1 MTDKKDRRPIGRFV
15 VTPDSLKAGEHVA
28 TLVGKE
34 FDPEENRK
42 LADSYHERMF
52 EALKEV
58 LDLPEDSIEF
68 ISGSYRKTTVFSA
81 EGENSLQIILDETFD
96 FWTYGLTVYTCLP
109 VFYKL
114 RDEDWDQLM
123 EDLAVMQ
130 MLGTSAELHETA
142 RDGLFPYY
150 ARYKESLEFTH
161 LLSRAIMAF
170 ILFHEVA
177 HCQLDHLK
185 QEEASEME
193 HDADLQA
200 AQYFYK
206 LVVALES
213 GEKSD
218 FFIRPDQHA
227 APLIAL
233 EILHLHEYWLV
244 LNGIE
249 RSEEHT
255 HPPAADR
262 KRHIEAYM
270 VDNLNADSLGF
281 YEAFMEAMS
290 VIRERMQIF
299 YGAANG

>member
-1 MTDKKDRRPIGRFV
+1 
-15 VTPDSLKAGEHVA
+15 E
-28 TLVGKE
+28 LVGKD

-58 LDLPEDSIEF
+58 LDLPEGSIEF

-109 VFYKL
+109 VFYQL
-114 RDEDWDQLM
+114 SDNDWDQLM
-123 EDLAVMQ
+123 ADLGDMLL
-130 MLGTSAELHETA
+130 LGTSAELHETA
-142 RDGLFPYY
+142 RQGLFPYFGKY
-150 ARYKESLEFTH
+150 AESLEFTH

-170 ILFHEVA
+170 ILFHEVS

-185 QEEASEME
+185 QEAASEME

-200 AQYFYK
+200 AQHFYE
-206 LVVALES
+206 LVASLQR

-227 APLIAL
+227 APLVAL
-233 EILHLHEYWLV
+233 EILHLHEYWLT

-249 RSEEHT
+249 RSEEQI

-262 KRHIEAYM
+262 KRHIRAYM
-270 VDNLNADSLGF
+270 FDNLNAESRGF
-281 YEAFMEAMS
+281 YEAFMEAMEG
-290 VIRERMQIF
+290 IRERVQVF
-299 YGAANG
+299 YGEENG